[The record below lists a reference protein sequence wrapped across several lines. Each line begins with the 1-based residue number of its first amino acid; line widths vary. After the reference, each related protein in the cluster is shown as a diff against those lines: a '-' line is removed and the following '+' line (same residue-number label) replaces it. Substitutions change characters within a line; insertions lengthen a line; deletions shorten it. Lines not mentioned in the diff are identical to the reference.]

1 MPYVLILRSCK
12 RSTVIN
18 AVLNEDSGP
27 NTSSTAYFY
36 CARSTA
42 EPERAKPAEIMGAL
56 LRQLA
61 GSKSDL
67 PIKETVAREYE
78 TRRRKAEEDG
88 SMLKK
93 LTVQDCTRLIVELTK
108 DQSATIIL
116 DALDECEEITRHELL
131 EAFDEII
138 CNSGEV
144 VKVLVSS
151 RDDTDIVSSLKCPIL
166 FVLQIH
172 LQIGCC
178 RNKDLPANICHSL
191 EIAPREFQKYIN
203 QCRQ

>member
-1 MPYVLILRSCK
+1 MLK
-12 RSTVIN
+12 
-18 AVLNEDSGP
+18 EDPDS
-27 NTSSTAYFY
+27 NTSSTAFFY

-42 EPERAKPAEIMGAL
+42 EPARAKPTEIMGAL

-61 GSKSDL
+61 GSRTDL
-67 PIKETVAREYE
+67 PIKTPVAKEYE
-78 TRRRKAEEDG
+78 TRREKAEEDC

-108 DQSATIIL
+108 NQSATIVL
-116 DALDECEEITRHELL
+116 DALDECEENTRHELL

-151 RDDTDIVSSLKCPIL
+151 RDDIDIVSSLKCLIS
-166 FVLQIH
+166 FILQIH
-172 LQIGCC
+172 LQKWFLSKQRLAC
-178 RNKDLPANICHSL
+178 
-191 EIAPREFQKYIN
+191 
-203 QCRQ
+203 

>member
-1 MPYVLILRSCK
+1 MARVLLSTRHVLISRSCI

-18 AVLNEDSGP
+18 TMLNEDSDS
-27 NTSSTAYFY
+27 NTSSTAFFY

-42 EPERAKPAEIMGAL
+42 EPERAKPTEIMGAL

-61 GSKSDL
+61 GSKTDL
-67 PIKETVAREYE
+67 PIKIPVAEEYE
-78 TRRRKAEEDG
+78 TRRRKAEEDC

-108 DQSATIIL
+108 DQPATIIL
-116 DALDECEEITRHELL
+116 DALDECEENTRHELL

-144 VKVLVSS
+144 VRVLVSS
-151 RDDTDIVSSLKCPIL
+151 RDDIDIVSSLKCP
-166 FVLQIH
+166 
-172 LQIGCC
+172 
-178 RNKDLPANICHSL
+178 RSANTPTELVVVETKTCLLIYATL
-191 EIAPREFQKYIN
+191 
-203 QCRQ
+203 